1 MTRIFGFALAGLV
14 LLVVLGVPDPP
25 EAAAAANQS
34 EPSMRR
40 GGEPEH
46 GKGSHD
52 VHGVKAPKVKHF
64 YRHRNRHA
72 RSHPHGSGV

>member
-1 MTRIFGFALAGLV
+1 MSRIFALALAGLA
-14 LLVVLGVPDPP
+14 LLVVLGVPEPP
-25 EAAAAANQS
+25 EA
-34 EPSMRR
+34 EPLMRR
-40 GGEPEH
+40 GGEAEH

-72 RSHPHGSGV
+72 RSHPHRSVV

>member
-1 MTRIFGFALAGLV
+1 MSRIFALALAGLA
-14 LLVVLGVPDPP
+14 LLVVLGVPEPP
-25 EAAAAANQS
+25 EA

-40 GGEPEH
+40 GGEPSMRPEH

>member
-1 MTRIFGFALAGLV
+1 MSRIFALALAGLA
-14 LLVVLGVPDPP
+14 LLVVLGVPEPP
-25 EAAAAANQS
+25 EAAAGADQG
-34 EPSMRR
+34 EPSMRQ

-72 RSHPHGSGV
+72 RSHPHRSAV